1 MTRTRYKQQGTG
13 SFFGEYLYE
22 RTAPDGHSLRQLER
36 LVDCEVCAE
45 KLVRLYR
52 GRAEVGRRPYNSS
65 VILKMLLLT

>member
-22 RTAPDGHSLRQLER
+22 RTAPNGHFLRQLEG
-36 LVDCEVCAE
+36 LIACEVWAE

-52 GRAEVGRRPYNSS
+52 GRAEVGRRPSNSP
-65 VILKMLLLT
+65 